1 MTAPARTLGE
11 REVEALAWVVLRK
24 CAMRDD
30 DYEYALEAV
39 RVVYGLI
46 HGHLRGRL
54 PVPLGVDLR
63 AVVVSAATRYNL
75 TLAVARGAK
84 PVGDDQQP
92 PVQTFVGFT
101 LPEMVALHRYRVRTV

>member
-1 MTAPARTLGE
+1 MTAPAVTLGE

-30 DYEYALEAV
+30 DS
-39 RVVYGLI
+39 GLI

-84 PVGDDQQP
+84 PVGDEQQP

-101 LPEMVALHRYRVRTV
+101 LPEMVALHRYRVRTI